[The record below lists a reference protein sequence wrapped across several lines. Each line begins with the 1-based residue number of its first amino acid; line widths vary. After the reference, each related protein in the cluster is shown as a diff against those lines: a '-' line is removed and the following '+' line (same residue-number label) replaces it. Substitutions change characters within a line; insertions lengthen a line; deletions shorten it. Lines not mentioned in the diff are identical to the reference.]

1 MEAQEL
7 LDALASITSHNGGT
21 FSAMNSNGQFNVT
34 FAVVTQQSPR
44 RVAINR
50 STGVS
55 LTDALTAGVTVAL
68 ANLPE

>member
-7 LDALASITSHNGGT
+7 LNALESITSRNGCK
-21 FSAMNSNGQFNVT
+21 FSAMNSNGQLNVT
-34 FAVVTQQSPR
+34 FAVVTQHSPR

-50 STGVS
+50 STGV
-55 LTDALTAGVTVAL
+55 ALTEALAAGVTVAL